1 MNTKSFVPV
10 LDMGKINAVVAKEG
24 QIIGN
29 LVAAIDV
36 MEQVPEENV
45 ELSTYFCG
53 TNACTAGWLATVPFF
68 LEQVDVE
75 QVDVEDQETA
85 AFDISIKPGMWGDES
100 LAYEDDE
107 DDVIWRALFSPA
119 RMGTFDEKLR
129 AKHGI
134 MSDKQLALAR
144 LNHVLDATRFAAAFD
159 EAHPRPAV
167 I

>member
-10 LDMGKINAVVAKEG
+10 LDMGKINAVVAREG

-36 MEQVPEENV
+36 MTQVPDERV
-45 ELSTYFCG
+45 DLRMYVCG
-53 TNACTAGWLATVPFF
+53 TNACAAGWLATVPFF

-75 QVDVEDQETA
+75 DQETA
-85 AFDISIKPGMWGDES
+85 AFDISFKPGAWGDES
-100 LAYEDDE
+100 LAVTGEDIVSWD
-107 DDVIWRALFSPA
+107 ALFAPA
-119 RMGTFDEKLR
+119 MTGTFDGELYD
-129 AKHGI
+129 KHGGENNT
-134 MSDKQLALAR
+134 SDKQLALAR

>member
-1 MNTKSFVPV
+1 MNTKSFAPV
-10 LDMGKINAVVAKEG
+10 LDMGKINAIVAKEG

-75 QVDVEDQETA
+75 DQETA
-85 AFDISIKPGMWGDES
+85 AFDISLKPGMWGDMS
-100 LAYEDDE
+100 LAEDGE
-107 DDVIWRALFSPA
+107 DGVSWTGLFSRA
-119 RMGTFDEKLR
+119 GHGTFDKELC
-129 AKHGI
+129 AKHGT
-134 MSDKQLALAR
+134 MNDKQLALAR

-167 I
+167 V

>member
-1 MNTKSFVPV
+1 MNIKPFTPV
-10 LDMGKINAVVAKEG
+10 LDMDKINAIVAKEG

-36 MEQVPEENV
+36 MAQVPDERV
-45 ELSTYFCG
+45 DLRTYVCG
-53 TNACTAGWLATVPFF
+53 TNACTAGWLATAPFF
-68 LEQVDVE
+68 LGQVDVT
-75 QVDVEDQETA
+75 DQEHA
-85 AFDISIKPGMWGDES
+85 AYDISLKPGMWGDES
-100 LAYEDDE
+100 LADE
-107 DDVIWRALFSPA
+107 DGEDNVSWYDLFSTA
-119 RMGTFDEKLR
+119 GDGTFDEELR
-129 AKHGI
+129 AKHGM

>member
-1 MNTKSFVPV
+1 MNTKSFAPV

-75 QVDVEDQETA
+75 DQETA
-85 AFDISIKPGMWGDES
+85 AFDISFKPGMWGDES
-100 LAYEDDE
+100 LAYEGGE
-107 DDVIWRALFSPA
+107 DDVTWYALFSA
-119 RMGTFDEKLR
+119 AGDGTFDKELH
-129 AKHGI
+129 AKHGM

-144 LNHVLDATRFAAAFD
+144 LNYVLDATRFAAAFD

>member
-1 MNTKSFVPV
+1 MNTKPFAPV
-10 LDMGKINAVVAKEG
+10 LDMGKINAIIAKEG

-36 MEQVPEENV
+36 MTQVPDERV
-45 ELSTYFCG
+45 KLRMYVCG
-53 TNACTAGWLATVPFF
+53 TNACTAGWLATAPFF
-68 LEQVDVE
+68 LG

-85 AFDISIKPGMWGDES
+85 AFDISLKPGMWGDKS
-100 LAYEDDE
+100 LADE
-107 DDVIWRALFSPA
+107 DGEDNVSWTGLFSRA
-119 RMGTFDEKLR
+119 GHGTFDKELC

-144 LNHVLDATRFAAAFD
+144 LNYVLDAARFAAAFD

>member
-1 MNTKSFVPV
+1 MNTKSFAPV
-10 LDMGKINAVVAKEG
+10 LDMGKINVIVAKEG

-36 MEQVPEENV
+36 MAQVPDERV
-45 ELSTYFCG
+45 DLRTYVCG
-53 TNACTAGWLATVPFF
+53 TNACAAGWLATVPFF

-75 QVDVEDQETA
+75 DQETA
-85 AFDISIKPGMWGDES
+85 AFDISLKPGMWGDES
-100 LAYEDDE
+100 LADE
-107 DDVIWRALFSPA
+107 DGEDNVAWYNLFSSA
-119 RMGTFDEKLR
+119 GDGTFDKELR
-129 AKHGI
+129 AKHGM

>member
-1 MNTKSFVPV
+1 MNTKSFAPV
-10 LDMGKINAVVAKEG
+10 LDMDKINAIVAKEG

-36 MEQVPEENV
+36 MTQVPDERV
-45 ELSTYFCG
+45 DLHMYVCG
-53 TNACTAGWLATVPFF
+53 TNACTAGWLATAPFF
-68 LEQVDVE
+68 LGQVDAT
-75 QVDVEDQETA
+75 DQEHA
-85 AFDISIKPGMWGDES
+85 AYDISLKPGMWGDKS
-100 LAYEDDE
+100 LADE
-107 DDVIWRALFSPA
+107 DGEDNVTWYALFSPA

-129 AKHGI
+129 AKHG
-134 MSDKQLALAR
+134 MVSDKQLALAR